1 MKMKRWIASLLC
13 FVMLLSCVA
22 CGEHIEPADATTA
35 KVVTTSVTMTEV
47 TEVTTVT
54 EPAAEATTVTEVTTT
69 IAEPEVA
76 EPVLMYQ
83 AHRGLSTDFPENTLP
98 AFQGAV
104 DYGFKF
110 IELDPNFTKD
120 QQCIL
125 MHDST
130 INRTCRKADGSSVGD
145 AKISVNAITYE
156 ELSSY
161 DAGIFMGAQFKGT
174 KVPLLSEVA
183 ALVEGTGVAL
193 KLDNKIWNYTDEQLE
208 IIFKLAES
216 SKADIGFTCKS
227 MQQVE
232 RVAARLPKATIHYDG
247 PISKAALDALKLFNE
262 GRDLY
267 IWVGISAATAKI
279 CDQVKAVGHLG
290 LWTLKTEAELEKAI
304 SFGAEVIE
312 TNGELKPPKN

>member
-1 MKMKRWIASLLC
+1 MMKRWIATLLC
-13 FVMLLSCVA
+13 LIMLLSCVA
-22 CGEHIEPADATTA
+22 CGEHVDPADITTA
-35 KVVTTSVTMTEV
+35 AVDTTSVTV
-47 TEVTTVT
+47 TEATTASTTVT
-54 EPAAEATTVTEVTTT
+54 EPATEATTVTEVTTSVT
-69 IAEPEVA
+69 EPEVT

-125 MHDST
+125 MHDAT

-145 AKISVNAITYE
+145 AKISINAITYE
-156 ELSSY
+156 ELSTY
-161 DAGIFMGAQFKGT
+161 DAGIFKGTQFKGT

-183 ALVEGTGVAL
+183 DLVEGTGVAL

-208 IIFKLAES
+208 IIFKLAEE

-267 IWVGISAATAKI
+267 IWVGISSATAKI

>member
-1 MKMKRWIASLLC
+1 MMKRWIASLLC
-13 FVMLLSCVA
+13 LVLLLSCTA
-22 CGEHIEPADATTA
+22 CGEYVDPADTTTA
-35 KVVTTSVTMTEV
+35 VVHTSTVTV
-47 TEVTTVT
+47 TDVTAGATTVT
-54 EPAAEATTVTEVTTT
+54 DPATEATTVTEVTTSIT
-69 IAEPEVA
+69 EPEVT

-120 QQCIL
+120 QQCVL
-125 MHDST
+125 MHDNT
-130 INRTCRKADGSSVGD
+130 INRTCRKADGSSVGSSNI
-145 AKISVNAITYE
+145 ALNSVTYA
-156 ELSSY
+156 ELSAY
-161 DAGIFMGAQFKGT
+161 DAGIFKGTQFKGT

-183 ALVEGTGVAL
+183 ELVEGTGVAL

-208 IIFKLAES
+208 IIFKLAEN
-216 SKADIGFTCKS
+216 SKADIGFTCKT

-232 RVAARLPKATIHYDG
+232 RVAARLPEATIHYDG

-262 GRDLY
+262 GRELY

-312 TNGELKPPKN
+312 TNGELKP

>member
-1 MKMKRWIASLLC
+1 MMKRWIASLLC
-13 FVMLLSCVA
+13 LVILLSCVA
-22 CGEHIEPADATTA
+22 CGEHVDPADTTTA
-35 KVVTTSVTMTEV
+35 VVHTTTVTV
-47 TEVTTVT
+47 TEVTAESTTVT
-54 EPAAEATTVTEVTTT
+54 DPTSEATTVTEVTTSIT
-69 IAEPEVA
+69 EPEVT

-125 MHDST
+125 MHDGT
-130 INRTCRKADGSSVGD
+130 INRTCRKADGSSVGE
-145 AKISVNAITYE
+145 AKISINAITYE
-156 ELSSY
+156 ELCTY
-161 DAGIFMGAQFKGT
+161 DAGLFKGSKFKGT

-183 ALVEGTGVAL
+183 DLVEGTGVAL

-247 PISKAALDALKLFNE
+247 PISKAALDALDMFNE
-262 GRDLY
+262 GRELY

-279 CDQVKAVGHLG
+279 CDMVKEVGHLG

-304 SFGAEVIE
+304 SLGAEVIE

>member
-1 MKMKRWIASLLC
+1 MMKRWIASLLC
-13 FVMLLSCVA
+13 LVILLSCVA
-22 CGEHIEPADATTA
+22 CGEHVDPADITTTA
-35 KVVTTSVTMTEV
+35 VVTTTVTV
-47 TEVTTVT
+47 TEATAVSTTVT
-54 EPAAEATTVTEVTTT
+54 DPTSEATTVTEVTTT
-69 IAEPEVA
+69 TAEPEET

-120 QQCIL
+120 QQCVL
-125 MHDST
+125 MHDNT
-130 INRTCRKADGSSVGD
+130 INRTCRKADGSSVGSSNI
-145 AKISVNAITYE
+145 ALNSVTYA
-156 ELSSY
+156 ELSAY
-161 DAGIFMGAQFKGT
+161 DAGIFKGTQFKGT

-183 ALVEGTGVAL
+183 DLVEGTGVAL

-216 SKADIGFTCKS
+216 SKADIGFTCKT

-232 RVAARLPKATIHYDG
+232 RVVARLPKATIHYDG
-247 PISKAALDALKLFNE
+247 PISKAALDALDMFNE
-262 GRDLY
+262 GRELY

-279 CDQVKAVGHLG
+279 CDMVKEVGHLG

-304 SFGAEVIE
+304 SLGAEVIE